1 MWVFLCLFVYG
12 FFLLSFCLC
21 LHGLLMLISREVGLR
36 CPWVHSFTVG
46 RTNMAPWFQVSLDF
60 RLQMKAP
67 VTSTA
72 GILWRKVLL
81 TVLLNRV
88 RLSVFEWTE
97 QA

>member
-1 MWVFLCLFVYG
+1 
-12 FFLLSFCLC
+12 
-21 LHGLLMLISREVGLR
+21 
-36 CPWVHSFTVG
+36 
-46 RTNMAPWFQVSLDF
+46 MAPWFQVSLDF
-60 RLQMKAP
+60 SLQMKAP